1 MEERIN
7 IGKVQTSETE
17 IKDLLKAWILISV
30 AFAIAMTS
38 QSYSSF
44 DLYSFYLGF
53 VAASLTAGIGF
64 LFHELAHKI
73 VAQKYGCKA
82 EFRSFDNMLIMAVV
96 LSLFGVI
103 FAAPGA
109 VMISGKID
117 KKKNGKIS
125 AAGPVANIAL
135 SLIFLLPLLFGPAN
149 LLKNWFYYGFV
160 INSLLALFN
169 MIPFWLF
176 DGYKILKWNKLAYG
190 LLMAI
195 AFLLVISK
203 NFISH

>member
-1 MEERIN
+1 MEEKIN

-38 QSYSSF
+38 QRYSSF
-44 DLYSFYLGF
+44 DLYAFYLGF

-109 VMISGKID
+109 VIISGKID

-125 AAGPVANIAL
+125 AAGPVANIVL
-135 SLIFLLPLLFGPAN
+135 SLIFLLLLLFGPAN
-149 LLKNWFYYGFV
+149 LLKNWFYYGFF

-203 NFISH
+203 NFISN